1 MRFTVELSGWD
12 LKYRLHKDGT
22 WRHLENHPNLSPA
35 DFQTDKRQDVLRQS
49 KSKGTIELD
58 GNLPEIEPE
67 ITQLGPGSKHLWYS
81 SMVYR
86 DTFPVKPQVEQ
97 LRKTIQSGDDSCNNS
112 LILNVY
118 GQFKLRPRP
127 PFNIHQNDPTI
138 VARDETS
145 MAGNGYV
152 GPKAAGDNKY
162 IKDLCLM
169 FMECWL
175 AHLKEGRTRIY
186 RDFPASKTQ
195 EQIDK
200 ELSQLQT
207 QWTAQY

>member
-12 LKYRLHKDGT
+12 FKYRLQKDGT
-22 WRHLENHPNLSPA
+22 WRHLKNHPKLSPA
-35 DFQTDKRQDVLRQS
+35 DFQTDKRQDVLQQS
-49 KSKGTIELD
+49 KGKGNIELD
-58 GNLPEIEPE
+58 GNLFEIEPE
-67 ITQLGPGSKHLWYS
+67 VAQIGPGSKHLWYS
-81 SMVYR
+81 STVYR
-86 DTFPVKPQVEQ
+86 DTFPAKPEVEQ
-97 LRKTIQSGDDSCNNS
+97 LRLTIHSGDDSRNNS

-152 GPKAAGDNKY
+152 GPKAASDNIY
-162 IKDLCLM
+162 IRDLYLL

-175 AHLKEGRTRIY
+175 AHLKVGKTRMY
-186 RDFPASKTQ
+186 RDYPASKTQ

-207 QWTAQY
+207 QWAAQY